1 MTQLS
6 VRPSSFDSVA
16 STAET
21 RRTPLERRQHAA
33 AALRAAMIGLSVA
46 SAAAMLCLGL
56 LSAPANLVAGV
67 SFLLGAM
74 IALQV
79 TGTQAHRAGVPGMS
93 VRYLVTMAVW
103 AAAYVL
109 VLTLG
114 TAVFTAAP
122 ALFWIAGAVLVA
134 LPGIGYVSAD
144 RRSETI

>member
-6 VRPSSFDSVA
+6 AHPSSLETLA
-16 STAET
+16 GTGQT
-21 RRTPLERRQHAA
+21 RRTPLERRRHAA
-33 AALRAAMIGLSVA
+33 AALRAAMIGFSIA

-56 LSAPANLVAGV
+56 LATPVNLVAGL
-67 SFLLGAM
+67 SFLLGSM

-93 VRYLVTMAVW
+93 VRYLVTMGVW

-114 TAVFTAAP
+114 TTVFSAAP
-122 ALFWIAGAVLVA
+122 ALYWIAGAVLVA

-144 RRSETI
+144 RRSETL